1 MQELKKLE
9 MQDQDNSDAIDKLL
23 ERIGMFPNLPTVFD
37 GLDKLGHTEPVLG
50 KTEAKTVWCD
60 TFVAHKYCGRYIVKL
75 RPSGSF
81 VGPAESEP

>member
-37 GLDKLGHTEPVLG
+37 RLDKLGIDSYRARGQDGGQNGL
-50 KTEAKTVWCD
+50 AQR
-60 TFVAHKYCGRYIVKL
+60 RYIVKL